1 MADVISTI
9 QFSLE
14 IVKKLRNLNETIKDA
29 DIKTLLAEL
38 QSELVDAKLEVVG
51 LKEKM
56 AEIMTKNA
64 ELTRQ
69 LEARTSEQ
77 PEPMDGGYRFG
88 DKGPYCIKCFET
100 SSKKILLPRATGIL
114 HTQFGQYHCP
124 VCGNHS

>member
-29 DIKTLLAEL
+29 DIKMLLAEL

-51 LKEKM
+51 LKE
-56 AEIMTKNA
+56 IMTKNA

-69 LEARTSEQ
+69 LETRTSEQ
-77 PEPMDGGYRFG
+77 PEPMDGGHKFSE
-88 DKGPYCIKCFET
+88 KGPYCIKCFET
-100 SSKKILLPRATGIL
+100 ASKKILLPRASGIL

>member
-1 MADVISTI
+1 MADVISII

-14 IVKKLRNLNETIKDA
+14 ILTKLRNLNETIKDA

-38 QSELVDAKLEVVG
+38 QSEFVDAKLEVVG

-77 PEPMDGGYRFG
+77 PEPTDGGYKFG
-88 DKGPYCIKCFET
+88 DKGPYCINCFE
-100 SSKKILLPRATGIL
+100 SRVRRFYCRATGIL